1 MYDRGMGRFISRAWW
16 RLWCSLR
23 EQLVAA
29 ILAVMILAFQLWL
42 GMIPKDA
49 RSNAWWSLAWPYLI
63 LLFLY
68 LVWHCIGAWFDL
80 RKEDAVCA
88 HDLRAFASDKLP

>member
-1 MYDRGMGRFISRAWW
+1 
-16 RLWCSLR
+16 
-23 EQLVAA
+23 VAA